1 MVPGAT
7 GFNQRNDKPKRLA
20 HSFPCRAADAHHSQ
34 RWMAAMDG
42 WRAAARFLPAIVH
55 ALDRFQCICH
65 ECARN
70 SSRRLI
76 Y

>member
-1 MVPGAT
+1 
-7 GFNQRNDKPKRLA
+7 
-20 HSFPCRAADAHHSQ
+20 
-34 RWMAAMDG
+34 MDG
-42 WRAAARFLPAIVH
+42 WRAAARFLPTIVH

-76 Y
+76 YNHYRNELITCQLVA